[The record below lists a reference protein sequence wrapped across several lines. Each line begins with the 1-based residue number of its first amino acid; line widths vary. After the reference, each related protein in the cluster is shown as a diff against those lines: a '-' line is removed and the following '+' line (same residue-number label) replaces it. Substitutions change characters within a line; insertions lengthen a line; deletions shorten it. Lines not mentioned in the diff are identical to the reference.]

1 MLGKFLF
8 WAIVIIAGLMAARII
23 ARHQENSS
31 NPDKVKRAPPAGRG
45 KASGTPSVGDTAEAM
60 VRCEH
65 CGIHLPRSEAVLIG
79 GHTWCSQEHA
89 RLGHKQ

>member
-1 MLGKFLF
+1 MGKFLF
-8 WAIVIIAGLMAARII
+8 WAIVIIAALMAARLI
-23 ARHQENSS
+23 ARHQENGR
-31 NPDKVKRAPPAGRG
+31 VRGEGQGHPPTGDGR
-45 KASGTPSVGDTAEAM
+45 SGTTREAEAM

-89 RLGHKQ
+89 RLGHRQ